1 MKKLIILLFAA
12 MLFVSVS
19 AVFAQEPAN
28 MEELK
33 ALDAA
38 LTEDIHIEIW
48 GKDGTS
54 SENSRGTIFTNFADE
69 FSAMFD
75 HVTIEYIHQ
84 GSYDDVRTKVMAAS
98 VAGDLPG
105 IWMAEESTVK
115 SFAAIAAD
123 LKQWVPEETVN
134 DYLPGLLSSSLYDGD
149 RLIGAPAARSNP
161 VMFVNNEV
169 LAAAG
174 WTGDMIKT
182 NDDLFQCAKDIYEKT
197 GKAGLAAWWDTDL
210 WHWESEIYADGGQV
224 LTDDGSAPAFG
235 KDYDYVGAKYA
246 LRIQEGLKEGYVV
259 SYYTEPKPYDSITLN
274 LTSGEL
280 GIALISS
287 NSMKSRYKAAAE
299 NGYTLSVYVQPAGEA
314 GVPSVTGGGS
324 CWVLADSAS
333 DTEKT
338 FAGGWLSYIASV
350 DKIVER
356 TSRNGDMMVTQ
367 SALDSEGGKALIAEV
382 PGLQAIY
389 DSVPYLHARPN
400 TPYWAEM
407 YSYGADK
414 LAQFCLNYETT
425 DVYAVIDEMEA
436 KFQQIIDD
444 NAW

>member
-1 MKKLIILLFAA
+1 MKKLMVLLLAA
-12 MLFVSVS
+12 IMLFS
-19 AVFAQEPAN
+19 AAVCFGQSPADLAD
-28 MEELK
+28 LK
-33 ALDAA
+33 ALDAT

-48 GKDGTS
+48 GKDSTS
-54 SENSRGTIFTNFADE
+54 KETSRGTVFTNMANE
-69 FSAMFD
+69 YSAMFD
-75 HVTIEYIHQ
+75 HVTVEYIHQ
-84 GSYDDVRTKVMAAS
+84 GSYDDVRTKVTAAS

-123 LKQWVPEETVN
+123 LNEWVPSATVK
-134 DYLPGLLSSSLYDGD
+134 DYLPGLLSQSLYDDEG

-182 NDDLFQCAKDIYEKT
+182 NDDLFQCAKEIYEKT
-197 GKAGLAAWWDTDL
+197 GKPGLAAWWDTDL
-210 WHWESEIYADGGQV
+210 WHWESEIYADGGQI

-235 KDYDYVGAKYA
+235 KDYDYVGAKFA

-259 SYYTEPKPYDSITLN
+259 SFYSDPKPYDSVTLA

-287 NSMKSRYKAAAE
+287 NSMKSRYRAAAE
-299 NGYTLSVYVQPAGEA
+299 NGYTLSVYVQPAGEG
-314 GVPSVTGGGS
+314 GVSVTGGGS
-324 CWVLADSAS
+324 CWVLADSKS
-333 DTEKT
+333 ETEKL
-338 FAGGWLSYIASV
+338 FAGGWLAYIASV
-350 DKIVER
+350 EKMVER
-356 TSRNGDMMVTQ
+356 TSICGDMMVTQ
-367 SALDSEGGKALIAEV
+367 SALDSEGGKAILEET
-382 PGLQAIY
+382 PGLQAVY

-425 DVYAVIDEMEA
+425 DVYTLIDEMEA

>member
-1 MKKLIILLFAA
+1 MKKLMVLLLAA
-12 MLFVSVS
+12 ALLLS
-19 AVFAQEPAN
+19 AAVCFAQEPAN
-28 MEELK
+28 LAELK

-48 GKDGTS
+48 GKDGTAK
-54 SENSRGTIFTNFADE
+54 ENSRGTIFTNFADE
-69 FSAMFD
+69 YSAMFD
-75 HVTIEYIHQ
+75 HVTVEYIHQ
-84 GSYDDVRTKVMAAS
+84 GGYDAVREKVMAAS

-123 LKQWVPEETVN
+123 LNKYVPEATVK

-182 NDDLFQCAKDIYEKT
+182 NDDLFQCAKEIHEKT
-197 GKAGLAAWWDTDL
+197 GKAGLAIWWDTDL

-224 LTDDGSAPAFG
+224 LTDDGQHPAFG

-259 SYYTEPKPYDSITLN
+259 SYYTDPEPYSSVTLN
-274 LTSGEL
+274 LTTGEL

-287 NSMKSRYKAAAE
+287 NSMKSRYTAAAE
-299 NGYTLSVYVQPAGEA
+299 NGYTLNVYVQPAGE
-314 GVPSVTGGGS
+314 GGIHVTGGGS
-324 CWVLADSAS
+324 CWVLADSKS
-333 DTEKT
+333 ETEKA
-338 FAGGWLSYIASV
+338 FAGGYLSYIASV
-350 DKIVER
+350 DKMVER
-356 TSRNGDMMVTQ
+356 TRRNGDMMVTQ
-367 SALDSEGGKALIAEV
+367 SALDSEGGKALIEEV

-407 YSYGADK
+407 YTYGADK

-425 DVYAVIDEMEA
+425 DVYALIDEMEL

>member
-1 MKKLIILLFAA
+1 MKRLMVLLLAA
-12 MLFVSVS
+12 SLLLS
-19 AVFAQEPAN
+19 AAVCFAQEPAN
-28 MEELK
+28 LEELK
-33 ALDAA
+33 ALDAS

-54 SENSRGTIFTNFADE
+54 KPTSRGTIFTNFANE
-69 FSAMFD
+69 YSALFD

-84 GSYDDVRTKVMAAS
+84 GGYDDVREKVTAAS

-123 LKQWVPEETVN
+123 LNQWVPEATVK
-134 DYLPGLLSSSLYDGD
+134 DYLPGLLSESLYDGD

-161 VMFVNNEV
+161 VLFVNNEV
-169 LAAAG
+169 LAEVG

-182 NDDLFQCAKDIYEKT
+182 NDDMFQCAKDIYEKT
-197 GKAGLAAWWDTDL
+197 GKPGFAIWWDTDL
-210 WHWESEIYADGGQV
+210 WNWESAVYADGGQI
-224 LTDDGSAPAFG
+224 LTDDGQHPSFG

-246 LRIQEGLKEGYVV
+246 LRIQEGLKEGYVT
-259 SYYTEPKPYDSITLN
+259 SFYSSPEPYDQCTLA
-274 LTSGEL
+274 LAKGDV
-280 GIALISS
+280 GILLISS
-287 NSMKSRYKAAAE
+287 NSMKKRYDAAAE
-299 NGYTLSVYVQPAGEA
+299 YGYTLSTYVQPAGE
-314 GVPSVTGGGS
+314 GGTHIVSGGS
-324 CWVLADSAS
+324 CWVLADSKS
-333 DTEKT
+333 DTEKL

-350 DKIVER
+350 EKMVER
-356 TSRNGDMMVTQ
+356 SQNTGDMMVTQ
-367 SALDSEGGKALIAEV
+367 SALDSEGGKALLEEL

-400 TPYWAEM
+400 TPYWSEM
-407 YSYGADK
+407 YSYGVDK
-414 LAQFCLNYETT
+414 FEQLCLNPENT
-425 DVYAVIDEMEA
+425 DVYAMIDDLEV

>member
-169 LAAAG
+169 LAAAS

-287 NSMKSRYKAAAE
+287 NSMKIRYKAAAE

-333 DTEKT
+333 DTEKA